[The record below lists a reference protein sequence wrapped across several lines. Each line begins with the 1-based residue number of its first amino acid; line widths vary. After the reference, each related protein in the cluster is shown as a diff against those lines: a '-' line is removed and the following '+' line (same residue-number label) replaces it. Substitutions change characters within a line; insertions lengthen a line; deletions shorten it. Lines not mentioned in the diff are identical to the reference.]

1 MSSGFLLTILKATS
15 EFEQGHG
22 AMSII
27 IRQPYAHLLKEINRA
42 FKGKKDVT
50 VIVERRH
57 RQRRT
62 SMQPVKFEERR
73 RGDRRRAKEQLL
85 EVVLSV

>member
-1 MSSGFLLTILKATS
+1 
-15 EFEQGHG
+15 
-22 AMSII
+22 MSII
-27 IRQPYAHLLKEINRA
+27 IRQPYAHLLKEINRT

-50 VIVERRH
+50 VIVERRD
-57 RQRRT
+57 RQRRK

-73 RGDRRRAKEQLL
+73 RGDRRRSKEQLL

>member
-1 MSSGFLLTILKATS
+1 MSTGFLLTILKATS

-42 FKGKKDVT
+42 FKRKKDVT
-50 VIVERRH
+50 VILERRQ

-62 SMQPVKFEERR
+62 NMQPVKFEERR